1 MIKQGLEVSRSEAML
16 ASLSFP
22 YQPSVFAP
30 SYGLIFSNPENA
42 ELLKLFLEEERLAKL
57 LAGPQNEP
65 RPFDGQPIPE
75 ERTISK
81 ETLTQAITCARQ
93 LAQRGMSTIMIPQ
106 DEMLDISQIFAGIT
120 ANQSLQMQNARQY
133 LRNPSELGIPRIGGV
148 IEVLIDTQLTHS
160 SYYSF
165 TAKDILRDL
174 ETANGSTNFT
184 PFEARV
190 IVALTYFGAQRYE
203 ND

>member
-30 SYGLIFSNPENA
+30 SYGPIFSNPENA

-57 LAGPQNEP
+57 LTSPESGP
-65 RPFDGQPIPE
+65 D
-75 ERTISK
+75 ERSVTK
-81 ETLTQAITCARQ
+81 ETLSQAKICAEE
-93 LAQRGMSTIMIPQ
+93 LAQRGVSTIMVPR
-106 DEMLDISQIFAGIT
+106 DEMLDISQVFAGIT

-148 IEVLIDTQLTHS
+148 INILTDSQLTHS

-165 TAKDILRDL
+165 TAKDVLRDI
-174 ETANGSTNFT
+174 ESTYGPTHFT